1 MDSSPKVAV
10 ANPVVGVDVGG
21 TKILAVVGVKRQP
34 IAQSEVTT
42 AGGDVVASVIAV
54 IDDVLSA
61 VGAAGPGAIGVGLAG
76 FISATGMVSKSPNV
90 PSLVGV
96 DVAGR
101 LRERYDVVVT
111 VENDA
116 NCVALAAARL
126 DVRGVDNVVAV
137 TLGTGIG
144 GGLIVDGKLV
154 RGAHGFAGEPG
165 HMIVEV
171 GGPECPC
178 GQRGCWEVYAS
189 GNGLAR
195 LARRAVAE
203 GRAPS
208 LLDAADGELD
218 RVDARLAGRLLAEG
232 DSAAAAVFDEF
243 AAWVAVGIVNLVNL
257 LDPSVVILGGGLVRE
272 GEALLGRIRAEL
284 ATYPTFG
291 GSRQVE
297 VRASTVGH
305 LAGAIGAAMV
315 AGDLLAGELVAG
327 H

>member
-1 MDSSPKVAV
+1 MGSSPKVVV
-10 ANPVVGVDVGG
+10 AEPVIGVDVGG
-21 TKILAVVGVKRQP
+21 TKILAVVGVDRQP
-34 IAQSEVTT
+34 IAQSELTT
-42 AGGDVVASVIAV
+42 AGGDVVASIIAV
-54 IDDVLSA
+54 IDDVVSA
-61 VGAAGPGAIGVGLAG
+61 VGAAGPAAIGVGLAG
-76 FISATGMVSKSPNV
+76 FISAAGVAKQSANV

-101 LRERYDVVVT
+101 LRDRYGVGVA

-126 DVRGVDNVVAV
+126 DVPGVDNVIAV

-144 GGLIVDGKLV
+144 GGLIVDGRLV

-165 HMIVEV
+165 HMIVDV
-171 GGPECPC
+171 GGAECPC

-195 LARRAVAE
+195 LARQAAAE
-203 GRAPS
+203 GRAPN
-208 LLDAADGELD
+208 LLDAAEGDLD
-218 RVDARLAGRLLAEG
+218 RVDARLAGRLLADG
-232 DSAAAAVFDEF
+232 DAATAAVFDEF
-243 AAWVAVGIVNLVNL
+243 AGWVAVGIVNLVNL

-272 GEALLGRIRAEL
+272 GEALLGRIRAQL
-284 ATYPTFG
+284 STYPTFVG
-291 GSRQVE
+291 GRVVD

-315 AGDLLAGELVAG
+315 AGGRR
-327 H
+327 